1 MRGILRVP
9 PWACRAKG
17 LPRVGVRLGQAAP
30 KLARMNLQIVVYSK
44 SACPQCDSAKM
55 LLKSR
60 SLDYQEIKID
70 DEAERLAF
78 FEKCGPSVRQMPQI
92 FINDQRVG
100 GLAGLQAA
108 LAQLAPSA
116 R

>member
-1 MRGILRVP
+1 MSLKIT
-9 PWACRAKG
+9 
-17 LPRVGVRLGQAAP
+17 
-30 KLARMNLQIVVYSK
+30 VYSK
-44 SACPQCDSAKM
+44 SACPQCESAKM

-60 SLDYQEIKID
+60 AMDFEEIKID

-78 FEKCGPSVRQMPQI
+78 YEKCGPSVRQMPQV

-100 GLAGLQAA
+100 GLAGLQSA
-108 LAQLAPSA
+108 LAQLG

>member
-1 MRGILRVP
+1 
-9 PWACRAKG
+9 
-17 LPRVGVRLGQAAP
+17 
-30 KLARMNLQIVVYSK
+30 MNLDILVYSK
-44 SACPQCDSAKM
+44 SACPQCDQAKM
-55 LLKSR
+55 LLKTKSI
-60 SLDYQEIKID
+60 DFKEIKID

-108 LAQLAPSA
+108 LTQLG